1 MAKLGTAWT
10 KIEAGNIVSFN
21 YKTDNKN
28 KNQTILVL
36 NPKWPLTVKGK
47 RVFHLIGLKLAEQRV
62 NTIKED
68 DALERM
74 LYKLGSIVP
83 IDESKNIYKVAIN
96 PSLLF
101 WGGAKEDAYKKIKPL
116 LNKEPIYRTYDWT
129 IASRSAVFLESIP
142 LRESSIR
149 QLRLG

>member
-1 MAKLGTAWT
+1 MPPEAKVVPIEGEYVEAWDKVKT
-10 KIEAGNIVSFN
+10 KWINKGFNIDS
-21 YKTDNKN
+21 
-28 KNQTILVL
+28 
-36 NPKWPLTVKGK
+36 
-47 RVFHLIGLKLAEQRV
+47 
-62 NTIKED
+62 
-68 DALERM
+68 
-74 LYKLGSIVP
+74 S